1 MWTIIIL
8 VLGLFVYLCLVGL
21 IMGDRNKCKDT
32 EFGAGFMT
40 GSMYN
45 DNNNDRFF

>member
-8 VLGLFVYLCLVGL
+8 ILVLFVYLCLVGL
-21 IMGDRNKCKDT
+21 IMGDRNKHRDN

-45 DNNNDRFF
+45 DKNEDRFF